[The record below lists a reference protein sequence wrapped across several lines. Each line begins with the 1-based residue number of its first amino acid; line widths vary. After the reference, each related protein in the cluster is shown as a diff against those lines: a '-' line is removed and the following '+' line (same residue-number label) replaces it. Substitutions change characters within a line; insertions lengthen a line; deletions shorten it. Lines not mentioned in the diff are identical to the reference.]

1 MEIEA
6 RNPRLRVLLG
16 VLAVAVAAAAIWA
29 TAALAGGGSSGSSD
43 SRTNEGPPAAV
54 FTQGGGDGSGRED
67 CPEREDRGGGD
78 ADASANL

>member
-1 MEIEA
+1 METET

-16 VLAVAVAAAAIWA
+16 VLAAVVVAAAISA

-43 SRTNEGPPAAV
+43 SAPNEGPAAV
-54 FTQGGGDGSGRED
+54 FTQDGGDGPGTED
-67 CPEREDRGGGD
+67 CPEREDRGQDG